1 VEAVGGGGAG
11 GGLAGE
17 EGGVT
22 VHFYGFNL
30 GDYLKKTRH
39 LSLLE
44 DLAYRRMLDLY
55 YRDEKPLQGDAA
67 AIARAIGMREQ
78 VAEVSTVLGEFFE
91 ETSEGW
97 KNDRADQEIVAYRKK
112 AKAAAKAGRASA
124 DKRFNRRA
132 TDVEPRSNDR
142 STDVEPALNDRAP
155 DVQPTNPYPQPLS
168 PTPTPVPEN
177 PRGEERGD
185 SLEVAGG
192 GDGGQSQSG
201 DEQTGLFAELC
212 RTTIRSKSKN
222 RRVALSR
229 LACALDSQGMKP
241 QELRSLWK
249 RACQESAKEPG
260 GLLLHWIEN
269 GWREKVQQ

>member
-1 VEAVGGGGAG
+1 
-11 GGLAGE
+11 
-17 EGGVT
+17 VT

-55 YRDEKPLQGDAA
+55 YRDEKPLQGNAA
-67 AIARAIGMREQ
+67 AIARAIGMREH
-78 VAEVSTVLGEFFE
+78 VAEVSTVLAEFFE
-91 ETSEGW
+91 ETAGGW
-97 KNDRADQEIVAYRKK
+97 ENDRADEEIAAYRKK
-112 AKAAAKAGRASA
+112 VRAAAKAGRASA
-124 DKRFNRRA
+124 DSRFNR
-132 TDVEPRSNDR
+132 R
-142 STDVEPALNDRAP
+142 STDVEPPSDDRAT
-155 DVQPTNPYPQPLS
+155 DVEPTNPYPQPLS
-168 PTPTPVPEN
+168 PTPTPGTRIL
-177 PRGEERGD
+177 RGEEGGD

-192 GDGGQSQSG
+192 GDGGQSQSD